1 MQEQILHDRVNL
13 VRLVRRLDKTVNES
27 DWGSE
32 RGITPWL
39 RSEQSLQQLK
49 YARKLL
55 TNLEVYNESHPST
68 KLQRRLTDIRGVLD
82 TLDSSLLSVNER
94 VAPEPPRIEPILP
107 TLPRA
112 RPSSRTADLPA
123 FQRLAPPSDVTSG
136 PLNEAE
142 PPAAN
147 VNLLL
152 GVAEE
157 EEEEEEEEEDGS
169 ALPPERAPNADSA
182 PTNASPPPRL
192 SAPVPVP
199 ATAPTSDSASNEKA
213 VLQHSTA
220 LQEELSVQLAQMA
233 GQLRR
238 NAEHFSSALAA
249 DQTVLQTAEEK
260 VGANLDVMKR
270 ERVRL
275 RDHRGKSL
283 GTMCLTISSVLVVT
297 VAFIVM
303 LYIRRFT

>member
-55 TNLEVYNESHPST
+55 NNLEVYNKSHPST

-94 VAPEPPRIEPILP
+94 VAPEPPRLEPMLP
-107 TLPRA
+107 TLPPA
-112 RPSSRTADLPA
+112 RPYSRTADLPA

-157 EEEEEEEEEDGS
+157 VVEEEEDSS

-192 SAPVPVP
+192 SAP
-199 ATAPTSDSASNEKA
+199 ASDSASNEKA
-213 VLQHSTA
+213 LLQHSTA

-249 DQTVLQTAEEK
+249 DQAVLQTTEEK

-283 GTMCLTISSVLVVT
+283 GTTCLTISSVLVVT

-303 LYIRRFT
+303 LFIRRFT